1 MNERQIEMHPLLGS
15 IEGSVSDRTS
25 ETNERRY
32 SSRAFSWYLAQ
43 PALPNLKYVLT
54 TNGYLILP

>member
-1 MNERQIEMHPLLGS
+1 MNERQIGTHPLLGS
-15 IEGSVSDRTS
+15 IEVSVSDRTS

-43 PALPNLKYVLT
+43 PALPNLKYALT
-54 TNGYLILP
+54 INGYLILP

>member
-15 IEGSVSDRTS
+15 IEVNVSDRTS

-32 SSRAFSWYLAQ
+32 SSRASSWYLAQ
-43 PALPNLKYVLT
+43 PALPNLKYALT
-54 TNGYLILP
+54 INGYVILP